1 MTATARPR
9 ASTPPSTTTT
19 AVASAAAAHGD
30 SHKWLIA
37 LACVLASMMQVID
50 ASIVNVAIPH
60 MMGELGASIDEI
72 AWVSTG
78 YILASVIVM
87 PLTGWLS
94 AYFGRK
100 RYFAASI
107 LIFTAASFF
116 CGASGSL
123 GALIFW
129 RIVQGI
135 GGGALIT
142 TSQAI
147 LYEVFPPEEIG
158 TAMALFGLGVM
169 VGPTLGPTLGGW
181 LTDSYSW
188 PWIFYINI
196 PIGIAAA
203 AMVLIYVRDSVHQVK
218 TRTVDYTGVAL
229 LAMSVG
235 ALQYLLEHGQREDW
249 FDSSLIVALTAI
261 AVIGGIL
268 LVWRELVIDEPVID
282 FRILRHREM
291 TVGTIIGIFFG
302 VGLFGSV
309 FVLPI
314 FLQGMLRMTAWQTGM
329 VILPG
334 ALASAISMGVVGR
347 LVNRID
353 ARAFIFAGISLFS
366 VSMWQL
372 AHITAESG
380 AHDFFWPLIW
390 RGLGLGMMFVPLT
403 NITLADLAPREI
415 PAGAA
420 LSNFF
425 RQLGGSLG
433 IAAMATLLTHYTQ
446 QARAVL
452 TEHVTGYDP
461 VSLER
466 LGALTRGFMS
476 RGTDAVT
483 ARQLA
488 LRVIDRQ
495 VLGQANVIAFGKVYL
510 LSGAILLATLPLLLL
525 VRKTKPSG
533 GAGAVHAE

>member
-1 MTATARPR
+1 MDTATEPLPR
-9 ASTPPSTTTT
+9 AS
-19 AVASAAAAHGD
+19 HGD
-30 SHKWLIA
+30 THKYLIA
-37 LACVLASMMQVID
+37 LAVVLASMMQVID
-50 ASIVNVAIPH
+50 SSIVNVAIPH

-78 YILASVIVM
+78 YILAAVIVM
-87 PLTGWLS
+87 PMTGWLAS
-94 AYFGRK
+94 FFGRK
-100 RYFAASI
+100 RYFASSI
-107 LIFTAASFF
+107 VVFTAASFF

-123 GALIFW
+123 GALVFW

-147 LYEVFPPEEIG
+147 LYEVFPREEVG
-158 TAMALFGLGVM
+158 TAMALFGLGIM

-181 LTDSYSW
+181 LTDRYSW

-203 AMVLIYVRDSVHQVK
+203 GMVIAYVHDSLHGVRSK
-218 TRTVDYTGVAL
+218 TIDFIGIGL

-249 FDSSLIVALTAI
+249 FDSRLIVAL
-261 AVIGGIL
+261 AVVALGGAVA

-282 FRILRHREM
+282 FRVLRHRGM
-291 TVGTIIGIFFG
+291 TVGTVIGIFFG
-302 VGLFGSV
+302 VGLLGSV

-314 FLQGMLRMTAWQTGM
+314 FLQGMLGMTAMQTGLI
-329 VILPG
+329 ILPG
-334 ALASAISMGVVGR
+334 AIASALSMAIVGR
-347 LVNRID
+347 LTNQVD
-353 ARAFIFAGISLFS
+353 ARLFLIAGTCCFFA
-366 VSMWQL
+366 SMWQL
-372 AHITAESG
+372 AHITAEAG
-380 AHDFFWPLIW
+380 THDFFWPLIL

-403 NITLADLAPREI
+403 NLTLADLEPREI
-415 PAGAA
+415 AAGAA

-452 TEHVTGYDP
+452 AEHVTAYDP
-461 VSLER
+461 ASIER
-466 LGALTRGFMS
+466 VAMLARGFMG
-476 RGTDAVT
+476 RGSDPAA

-488 LRVIDRQ
+488 LAAIDRQ
-495 VLGQANVIAFGKVYL
+495 LLAQANVIAFGKVYL

-525 VRKTKPSG
+525 VRKTRPS
-533 GAGAVHAE
+533 AHVEVHAE